1 MNYPFT
7 LFGTFFGIGWIS
19 WLLLG
24 AGPAVAIELA
34 PSGDVVQKALQ
45 RGQQAAEQR
54 ISPDQLH
61 TSFGSQEDLKPRG
74 FLMTKVGGLVV
85 LANHMALR
93 ALAPSEQEI
102 AQVLDNKSLLVNVV
116 IFGDR
121 PNFAVNSYIVL
132 EQNGRTIKPENVR
145 FDARAERS
153 AVWPQRPAY
162 RAKVVALFAYADLD
176 PRAKTKLMVF
186 PSGGGEVIFDLD
198 FAAIE

>member
-1 MNYPFT
+1 MTERFT
-7 LFGTFFGIGWIS
+7 VFSVLWMCWS
-19 WLLLG
+19 LLG
-24 AGPAVAIELA
+24 LSHAVAIELA

-54 ISPDQLH
+54 IPPDQLY
-61 TSFGSQEDLKPRG
+61 TPFGSQEDLKPRG
-74 FLMTKVGGLVV
+74 FLMTKVGSLIV

-93 ALAPSEQEI
+93 ALTPSEQEI

-116 IFGDR
+116 IYGDR

-162 RAKVVALFAYADLD
+162 RAKVIALFAYAELD

-186 PSGGGEVIFDLD
+186 PSGGGEVSFDLD
-198 FAAIE
+198 FAEIE

>member
-1 MNYPFT
+1 VNGV
-7 LFGTFFGIGWIS
+7 LS
-19 WLLLG
+19 WLMPSIMTGGLFW
-24 AGPAVAIELA
+24 AGQATAIELT
-34 PSGDVVQKALQ
+34 PSAEAVNQALR
-45 RGQQAAEQR
+45 RGQLAAEQR
-54 ISPDQLH
+54 IPPDQLH

-74 FLMTKVGGLVV
+74 FLMTKVGSLVV

-93 ALAPSEQEI
+93 ALTPSAQDI

-121 PNFAVNSYIVL
+121 PNFAVNSYVVL

-153 AVWPQRPAY
+153 AVWPERPAF

-186 PSGGGEVIFDLD
+186 PSGGGEVSFDLD
-198 FAAIE
+198 FSEIE

>member
-1 MNYPFT
+1 MTHP
-7 LFGTFFGIGWIS
+7 LAVCGLAGFFCS
-19 WLLLG
+19 LLSMDR
-24 AGPAVAIELA
+24 AVAIELA
-34 PSGDVVQKALQ
+34 PGGDVIQKALQ

-54 ISPDQLH
+54 VPPDQLH

-93 ALAPSEQEI
+93 ALTPSEQDI
-102 AQVLDNKSLLVNVV
+102 AQVLDNKNLLVNVV

-121 PNFAVNSYIVL
+121 PNFAVNSYVVL

-162 RAKVVALFAYADLD
+162 RAKVIALFAYADLD
-176 PRAKTKLMVF
+176 PRAKTKLIVF
-186 PSGGGEVIFDLD
+186 PSGGGEVIFELD
-198 FAAIE
+198 FAEIE

>member
-1 MNYPFT
+1 VNAVFP
-7 LFGTFFGIGWIS
+7 
-19 WLLLG
+19 LLTSSVVTWCLLSLHLVG
-24 AGPAVAIELA
+24 HAAAIELTPTA
-34 PSGDVVQKALQ
+34 EVVEQALK
-45 RGQQAAEQR
+45 RGKLAAEQR
-54 ISPDQLH
+54 IPPDQLH

-74 FLMTKVGGLVV
+74 FLMTKVGSLVV

-93 ALAPSEQEI
+93 ALTPSEQDI

-121 PNFAVNSYIVL
+121 PNFAVNSYVVL

-153 AVWPQRPAY
+153 AVWPERPAF

-186 PSGGGEVIFDLD
+186 PSGGGEVSFDLD
-198 FAAIE
+198 FSEIE

>member
-1 MNYPFT
+1 MICRFT
-7 LFGTFFGIGWIS
+7 RWSLGCLS
-19 WLLLG
+19 WSLLSG
-24 AGPAVAIELA
+24 GYAAAIETA
-34 PSGDVVQKALQ
+34 PSEEVVQKALQ
-45 RGQQAAEQR
+45 RGQQAAEER

-61 TSFGSQEDLKPRG
+61 SSFGSQEDLKPRG
-74 FLMTKVGGLVV
+74 FLMTKVGSLVV

-93 ALAPSEQEI
+93 ALKPGEQEI

-121 PNFAVNSYIVL
+121 PNFAVNSYVVL

-162 RAKVVALFAYADLD
+162 RAKVIALFAYAELD

-186 PSGGGEVIFDLD
+186 PSGGGEVTFDLD
-198 FAAIE
+198 FAEIE

>member
-1 MNYPFT
+1 MT
-7 LFGTFFGIGWIS
+7 GG
-19 WLLLG
+19 LLWTG
-24 AGPAVAIELA
+24 QATAIELT
-34 PSGDVVQKALQ
+34 PSAEAVDQALK
-45 RGQQAAEQR
+45 RGQLAAEQR
-54 ISPDQLH
+54 IPPDQLH

-74 FLMTKVGGLVV
+74 FLMTKVGSLVV

-93 ALAPSEQEI
+93 ALTPSAQDI

-121 PNFAVNSYIVL
+121 PNFAVNSYVVL

-153 AVWPQRPAY
+153 AVWPERPAF
-162 RAKVVALFAYADLD
+162 RAKVVALFAYTDLD

-186 PSGGGEVIFDLD
+186 PSGGGEVSFDLD
-198 FAAIE
+198 FSEIE

>member
-1 MNYPFT
+1 MQCLYGFLT
-7 LFGTFFGIGWIS
+7 CAVTATC
-19 WLLLG
+19 LL
-24 AGPAVAIELA
+24 AADRAVAIEVA
-34 PSGDVVQKALQ
+34 PNAEVVEKALQ

-61 TSFGSQEDLKPRG
+61 TSFGAEEDLKPRG
-74 FLMTKVGGLVV
+74 FLMTKVGSLVV

-93 ALAPSEQEI
+93 ALKPSEQDI

-121 PNFAVNSYIVL
+121 PNFAVNSYVVL
-132 EQNGRTIKPENVR
+132 EQNGRTVKPENVR

-186 PSGGGEVIFDLD
+186 PSGGGEVSFDLN
-198 FAAIE
+198 FGEIE

>member
-1 MNYPFT
+1 MTDRT
-7 LFGTFFGIGWIS
+7 LLFAIGWMCWS
-19 WLLLG
+19 LLG
-24 AGPAVAIELA
+24 LGHAAAIELA
-34 PSGDVVQKALQ
+34 PGGDVVQKALQ
-45 RGQQAAEQR
+45 HGQQAAEQR
-54 ISPDQLH
+54 IPPDQLY

-74 FLMTKVGGLVV
+74 FLMTKVGSLTV

-93 ALAPSEQEI
+93 ALTPSEQEI
-102 AQVLDNKSLLVNVV
+102 AQVLDNKNLLVNVV

-162 RAKVVALFAYADLD
+162 RAKVVALFAYAELD
-176 PRAKTKLMVF
+176 PRAKTRLMVF
-186 PSGGGEVIFDLD
+186 PSGGGEVSFDLD
-198 FAAIE
+198 FAEIE

>member
-1 MNYPFT
+1 VNGV
-7 LFGTFFGIGWIS
+7 LS
-19 WLLLG
+19 WLMPSIMTGGLLW
-24 AGPAVAIELA
+24 AGQATAIELT
-34 PSGDVVQKALQ
+34 PSAEAVNQALR
-45 RGQQAAEQR
+45 RGQLAAEQR
-54 ISPDQLH
+54 IPPDQLH

-74 FLMTKVGGLVV
+74 FLMTKVGSLVV

-93 ALAPSEQEI
+93 ALTPSAQDI

-121 PNFAVNSYIVL
+121 PNFAVNSYVVL

-153 AVWPQRPAY
+153 AVWPERPAF

-186 PSGGGEVIFDLD
+186 PSGGGEVSFDLD
-198 FAAIE
+198 FSEIE

>member
-1 MNYPFT
+1 MNYPFGFLT
-7 LFGTFFGIGWIS
+7 SGLMS
-19 WLLLG
+19 WCLLVPG
-24 AGPAVAIELA
+24 QAIAIDLTPTAEVI
-34 PSGDVVQKALQ
+34 DKALH
-45 RGQQAAEQR
+45 RGQQAAER
-54 ISPDQLH
+54 RMSPDQLY
-61 TSFGSQEDLKPRG
+61 TSFGSREDLQPHG

-85 LANHMALR
+85 LANHTALR
-93 ALAPSEQEI
+93 AVTPSEQEI
-102 AQVLDNKSLLVNVV
+102 AQVLGNKSLLVNIV

-153 AVWPQRPAY
+153 TVWPQHPAY

-186 PSGGGEVIFDLD
+186 PSGGGEVSFDLD
-198 FAAIE
+198 FAEIE

>member
-1 MNYPFT
+1 MTCCFT
-7 LFGTFFGIGWIS
+7 RWILGCLSLSLLSGTYAS
-19 WLLLG
+19 
-24 AGPAVAIELA
+24 AIETA
-34 PSGDVVQKALQ
+34 PTGDVVQKALE
-45 RGQQAAEQR
+45 RGQRAAEQR
-54 ISPDQLH
+54 IPPDQLH

-74 FLMTKVGGLVV
+74 FLMTKVGSLVV

-93 ALAPSEQEI
+93 ALTPSEQEI

-121 PNFAVNSYIVL
+121 PNFAVNSYVVL
-132 EQNGRTIKPENVR
+132 EQDGRTIKPENVR

-186 PSGGGEVIFDLD
+186 PSGGGEVTFELD
-198 FAAIE
+198 FAEIE

>member
-1 MNYPFT
+1 MTCFLTRLSPCFI
-7 LFGTFFGIGWIS
+7 FCV
-19 WLLLG
+19 LLG
-24 AGPAVAIELA
+24 GGYAAAIEMA
-34 PSGDVVQKALQ
+34 PSGEVVQKALQ

-61 TSFGSQEDLKPRG
+61 TSFGSQEDLQPRG
-74 FLMTKVGGLVV
+74 FLMTKVGSLVV

-93 ALAPSEQEI
+93 ALTPSEQEI

-121 PNFAVNSYIVL
+121 PNFAVNSYVVL

-176 PRAKTKLMVF
+176 PQAKTRLMVF
-186 PSGGGEVIFDLD
+186 PSGGGEVTFDLD
-198 FAAIE
+198 FAEIE